1 MTQNNDI
8 VIFDN
13 SKDIKDPV
21 WTCVKQALEK
31 RMKMLEEG
39 GYETSDE
46 FALAKERYTGLTFR
60 DVTIEEPI
68 YFTDGRVQV
77 CMVSRK
83 TGFGR
88 VDILIEKVSFLD
100 VAREFGLKILQ
111 VNTRKQLENLI
122 EAGSVQ
128 ENLIH
133 LAYSDEY
140 VMMIPGVDI
149 KAEVEAKLD
158 HIFFINATMS
168 TSPLDYSNYTT
179 AVLNLRDPSIPDTP
193 IKVIKVNEVRDL
205 ILANEV
211 EIRPTQVTPYA
222 LTENVEVEVPVVIE
236 KYDKD
241 VLTPLTIH
249 SVRAKNGSISPTDL
263 QFVMDGPGKSGKFV
277 FKSLFDLEKDH
288 LDDELFIVMETTSP
302 NLPEGMTIQTDEIS
316 IKFNL
321 TYDRIRV
328 DIREVSVSN
337 ELGNRDLTF
346 KLYDK
351 LKKVYITKDL
361 IGYNY
366 VLDGKWIKPNGKA
379 VYSEAKGKFVYP
391 VTTNGWGDATITMT
405 GNQRNSQSPIRTDVP
420 VTQVSVTY
428 LDRVFTKPDQ
438 LTVSM
443 KVSYHN
449 GLIPRVVEL
458 MNPFHTTTNCFED
471 TKVPTSV
478 VYDKETGICKFTFK
492 IVPATN
498 ERKEYRFISNADLLD
513 EGVSKRF
520 DFTVAIEHLEPQPS
534 IELHDMTIEDRVAT
548 ARYRVIRAD
557 GSYPDSINMVVPF
570 KTADNTTGG
579 VKTPSSV
586 IYNPETGFCTF
597 TFPVVMDT
605 TQDMTYKFESE
616 VWFINE
622 DNKFPFSFTK
632 VVPGGREVSVVQNYF
647 SLEGSVANVQLTLS
661 YPDKN
666 EKPKTSVLKKPFDA
680 TSNTLDG
687 TLMPKS
693 DSYDALTGVHT
704 FSFDIDRNDDVV
716 REYRFRSSVT
726 ISDKDGNV
734 SVKPFISGGDK
745 HPSGK
750 YVISR
755 KSMGVAN
762 GELVLNLFVNA
773 EPGADSI
780 SDVTLRRP
788 LTAVSGTL
796 NNTMTPSSVAWNPG
810 GGYLTITLPAYI
822 NRFEDVKYA
831 LGGELLINGAY
842 SPSFMEEWVWEKAV
856 IDTLT
861 VTNLPTIE
869 TETELKF
876 KYKVRYNEDL
886 IPPSVTLKVPFDT
899 ASEFDV
905 SDKTPTSSGYD
916 PVTGEGFFVFPYTK
930 GVESKTARVGTTVT
944 DGKFNLTSNISNT
957 HLIKPRYK
965 LVCTPQAS
973 RTPKKYYRIDGQTY
987 VEFSFTVAATD
998 GTAITN
1004 PTVTVTSGSLV
1015 TNTAMKNVTWDAAKK
1030 EFTLLCE
1037 ATAVKGLGLTV
1048 DGKVVETGGKD
1059 GVFTVILDIPEGSIP
1074 EEVVTAR
1081 IDVTQLEAE
1090 VNNGICTF
1098 NFKAAYNT
1106 GHIPKR
1112 GVLVTPFTTAE
1123 HTTGGTKDPMEPF
1136 VYNEQTGFGYFKFS
1150 LDMSEGLPVT
1160 RHFVSK
1166 FTWPG
1171 VNSYESAF
1179 NFVVNVGAKTTL
1191 VTTVDGSKPDGTF
1204 INEVLLTLVNDQGL
1218 PFDRQNVLFSSYG
1231 PVAFNNPNTV
1241 TNAQGIAVTKVSSN
1255 TSGVFTVSASVNSK
1269 SYSTTVAFLGSLPN
1283 GTVFTANGADFKP
1296 ESSFPST
1303 GFVGAEFTVK
1313 LPSGKNAIDYNW
1325 TTDKDWVTVSPAGL
1339 VKFIK
1344 EPKPEDRIFSVIL
1357 AHKTDGSYLG
1367 HVFKLGAW
1375 FKPDVSGPKTYAQ
1388 AEAFAAGLGQNYRI
1402 PHNKALSNAIE
1413 GQLGKRIAGSLYGE
1427 WGNTDAYQGWPSSAN
1442 PFWSST
1448 ERSSG
1453 INNIISVVN
1462 GGNTSAALNGEN
1474 NAVAGFM
1481 LNKDG
1486 IAYID
1491 IGLHS
1496 NGYDMPLTNPF
1507 PTTGFT
1513 GANFQIRIK
1522 GKVSEASKYDW
1533 VSNQTWCAVDPTG
1546 KVTFTAAP
1554 NKGNRS
1560 VIITATN
1567 KTDAK
1572 DVIRY
1577 AFSIK
1582 YWFMETG
1589 VNKSIADAS
1598 KYLTD
1603 TFGPQWKVP
1612 PIEMMT
1618 NNIVGGVVDPDYI
1631 RISGNFWGEW
1641 GNSIDL
1647 GFGSSG
1653 TTGNTWNW
1661 CVMTTTPTTNS
1672 SSEFKNMTYNLKN
1685 GVAELTNNGTERRV
1699 VAYRDVEVSP
1709 NINPTT
1715 KFIVNGH
1722 DFLAPAGFPTTAFE
1736 GAKFR
1741 IAVNGDVANN
1751 TNYTLS
1757 VDRDWLTIDADGNVN
1772 ITGKPTP
1779 FTKTASINL
1788 LSKLTG
1794 ELSQYTFTIKWWFK
1808 RNAASKGNAL
1818 QAKEWV
1824 KTLGP
1829 NWRVPHHRQ
1838 CSGAEAEAAPSPRGV
1853 GNLWG
1858 EWGPMGTYGWP
1869 TSWYWCC
1876 NYWGGGQYYLVG
1888 LSDNYRWGTGS
1899 PDSYN
1904 IMGVEELV
1912 DHPIQPDGTEIVI
1925 NKTNFMAPWNLPTTT
1940 FTTALENCPK
1950 FSIDL
1955 SKSNLYTN
1963 TDFTWE
1969 SNRSW
1974 CTVDYAGNVSIV
1986 GVPGDGESEAT
1997 IKITQK
2003 STGTVYEY
2011 HFTIGKVFSYTPTRY
2026 TTPSAASE
2034 AVKAPWSVAMVK
2046 DMTSATWNTNGVRRP
2061 YTLWGEWGNLLP
2073 WVAGTSES
2081 LWVMDPPGSGYM
2093 GSLVTAG
2100 AGLWG
2105 GSTGGI
2111 GCNAWTVKKI
2121 L

>member
-122 EAGSVQ
+122 EVGSVQ

-149 KAEVEAKLD
+149 KAEVETKLE

-249 SVRAKNGSISPTDL
+249 SVRTKNGSISPTDL
-263 QFVMDGPGKSGKFV
+263 QFVMDAPGKSGKFV

-622 DNKFPFSFTK
+622 DNKFPFTFTK
-632 VVPGGREVSVVQNYF
+632 TLAGGRPVAVIQNF
-647 SLEGSVANVQLTLS
+647 FKLEGDVAKVQLKVS
-661 YPDKN
+661 YPDTN
-666 EKPKTSVLKKPFDA
+666 EKPVTSVLKKPFDA
-680 TSNTLDG
+680 TSNTLNG
-687 TLMPKS
+687 TLTPTS
-693 DSYDALTGVHT
+693 DSYDPVEGIH
-704 FSFDIDRNDDVV
+704 SFEFPIVRDDTVA
-716 REYRFRSSVT
+716 REFRFRSSVAIT
-726 ISDKDGNV
+726 DKDGYE
-734 SVKPFISGGDK
+734 SVKPFTSGGDK
-745 HPSGK
+745 HPSGAYTVRRNK
-750 YVISR
+750 MAIED
-755 KSMGVAN
+755 GD
-762 GELVLNLFVNA
+762 LVLSLFVTA
-773 EPGADSI
+773 EAGAPAI
-780 SDVTLRRP
+780 ETVTLRKP

-796 NNTMTPSSVAWNPG
+796 NNTMEPTIVVWNSHIQA
-810 GGYLTITLPAYI
+810 ITMRFPAYI
-822 NRFEDVKYA
+822 NRFEDVRYA
-831 LGGELLINGAY
+831 LGGELLVNDTF
-842 SPSFMEEWVWEKAV
+842 SPSFMEEYVWVKAPV
-856 IDTLT
+856 DTLT
-861 VTNLPTIE
+861 VTNLPTLE

-930 GVESKTARVGTTVT
+930 GVESKTARVATTVT
-944 DGKFNLTSNISNT
+944 DGKFNLTSNISNS

-998 GTAITN
+998 GSAITS
-1004 PTVTVTSGSLV
+1004 PTVTVTPGSLV
-1015 TNTAMKNVTWDAAKK
+1015 TNPAMKKVTWDAAKK

-1059 GVFTVILDIPEGSIP
+1059 GVFTVILDIPEGTIP

-1081 IDVTQLEAE
+1081 IDVTQLEA
-1090 VNNGICTF
+1090 VITGDICTF
-1098 NFKAAYNT
+1098 NFKAAYDT
-1106 GHIPKR
+1106 GNPPKR
-1112 GVLVTPFTTAE
+1112 GELVVPFTKADNTAE
-1123 HTTGGTKDPMEPF
+1123 GTKDPIEPY
-1136 VYNEQTGFGYFKFS
+1136 VYNEQTGLGYFKFK
-1150 LDMSEGLPVT
+1150 LDMTEGLPVN

-1166 FTWPG
+1166 FVWPG
-1171 VNSYESAF
+1171 VNNYETAF
-1179 NFVVNVGAKTTL
+1179 DFVVFVGRKTTFT
-1191 VTTVDGSKPDGTF
+1191 TTVNGGKPDGTYY
-1204 INEVLLTLVNDQGL
+1204 NEVTLTMVNDQGA
-1218 PFDRQNVLFSSYG
+1218 PYPNQNVSFSTSG
-1231 PVAFNNPNTV
+1231 PLTFENATTV
-1241 TNAQGIAVTKVSSN
+1241 TDSQGIAKTKVKSNTPGNFNVTATFLSAQTLATKVSFMN
-1255 TSGVFTVSASVNSK
+1255 AIPDGAMCSA
-1269 SYSTTVAFLGSLPN
+1269 N
-1283 GTVFTANGADFKP
+1283 GTDFPLNG
-1296 ESSFPST
+1296 SFPTT
-1303 GFVGAEFTVK
+1303 GFVGANFTVR
-1313 LPSGKNAIDYNW
+1313 LPNGLLASDYDW
-1325 TTDKDWVTVSPAGL
+1325 SVDKDWVTVTPEGL
-1339 VKFIK
+1339 VTFIK
-1344 EPKPEDRIFSVIL
+1344 EPLPEDRIFSLVISDKS
-1357 AHKTDGSYLG
+1357 ASNYLG
-1367 HVFKLGAW
+1367 HTFKLNAW
-1375 FKPDVSGPKTYAQ
+1375 FKPGENVGKTLAE
-1388 AEAFAAGLGQNYRI
+1388 AEAFAASLGDTYRI
-1402 PHNKALSNAIE
+1402 PHNKALSNAVE
-1413 GQLGKRIAGSLYGE
+1413 GQLGERVAGTLYGE
-1427 WGNTDAYQGWPSSAN
+1427 WGNIDNYPNWPTSAK

-1448 ERSSG
+1448 ERSAG
-1453 INNIISVVN
+1453 VNNVISFTN
-1462 GGNTSAALNGEN
+1462 GGNTSSTPVGSN
-1474 NAVAGFM
+1474 NVVAGFM
-1481 LNKDG
+1481 LNKEN
-1486 IAYID
+1486 AEYID
-1491 IGLHS
+1491 IGLNS
-1496 NGYDMPLTNPF
+1496 NGYDMALTKPF
-1507 PTTGFT
+1507 PTTGFV
-1513 GANFQIRIK
+1513 GANFQIRLR
-1522 GKVSEASKYDW
+1522 GKASEASKYTW
-1533 VSNQTWCAVDPTG
+1533 SSNQEWCVADPTG
-1546 KVTFTAAP
+1546 KVTFVATP
-1554 NKGNRS
+1554 NTETRH
-1560 VIITATN
+1560 VVITATN
-1567 KTDAK
+1567 KTNPADIVK
-1572 DVIRY
+1572 Y
-1577 AFSIK
+1577 KFSISK
-1582 YWFMETG
+1582 WFAFVHEDMSYENAVKAVANLGTAW
-1589 VNKSIADAS
+1589 S
-1598 KYLTD
+1598 
-1603 TFGPQWKVP
+1603 VP
-1612 PIEMMT
+1612 PAKYVSAALGTTGPILPVPQRT
-1618 NNIVGGVVDPDYI
+1618 AGTLY
-1631 RISGNFWGEW
+1631 GEW
-1641 GNSIDL
+1641 GNLLTAGNNIIAKANHWCADVRDGNKRYLANLEDGSVTEAVTSSIYQGL
-1647 GFGSSG
+1647 G
-1653 TTGNTWNW
+1653 
-1661 CVMTTTPTTNS
+1661 
-1672 SSEFKNMTYNLKN
+1672 
-1685 GVAELTNNGTERRV
+1685 
-1699 VAYRDVEVSP
+1699 YRDVTVAPPVDSR
-1709 NINPTT
+1709 T
-1715 KFIVNGH
+1715 KFLVNAGEFTV
-1722 DFLAPAGFPTTAFE
+1722 DKGFPTIGFDK
-1736 GAKFR
+1736 AKFR
-1741 IAVNGDVANN
+1741 VAMLGDVANN
-1751 TNYTLS
+1751 TNYTFN
-1757 VDRDWLTIDADGNVN
+1757 VDRDWLTVDNDGYVTFNS
-1772 ITGKPTP
+1772 KPTAYNNKVTLT
-1779 FTKTASINL
+1779 FT
-1788 LSKLTG
+1788 SKLTG
-1794 ELSQYTFTIKWWFK
+1794 ETSKYVFTVKLWFK
-1808 RNAASKGNAL
+1808 RTGTGTPTDGHAVAKG
-1818 QAKEWV
+1818 
-1824 KTLGP
+1824 LGP
-1829 NWRVPHHRQ
+1829 NWRSPHPFDCTPAR
-1838 CSGAEAEAAPSPRGV
+1838 EVGV
-1853 GNLWG
+1853 AVNGTREIGNLYG
-1858 EWGPMGTYGWP
+1858 EWGDMQTFGWP
-1869 TSWYWCC
+1869 AT
-1876 NYWGGGQYYLVG
+1876 NYWTGLAKDSYQQYLVAIG
-1888 LSDNYRWGTGS
+1888 GASVGIGNGS
-1899 PDSYN
+1899 SAQYS
-1904 IMGVEELV
+1904 IFACEELV
-1912 DHPIQPDGTEIVI
+1912 THKLTPPGTEIVI
-1925 NKTNFMAPWNLPTTT
+1925 NGATFSPASHVPTTT
-1940 FTTALENCPK
+1940 VVKAGSGKFPEFT
-1950 FSIDL
+1950 I
-1955 SKSNLYTN
+1955 NLTRGPAVAQTN
-1963 TDFTWE
+1963 VTWA
-1969 SNRSW
+1969 SNRDW
-1974 CTVDYAGNVSIV
+1974 CTVDQNGLCKLIRTPSASEN
-1986 GVPGDGESEAT
+1986 EAT
-1997 IKITQK
+1997 ITMVGK
-2003 STGTVYEY
+2003 SDSMVYEY
-2011 HFTIGKVFSYTPTRY
+2011 VFKVTSEFSILGSSYSVPGSAQEQAKLEGKVL
-2026 TTPSAASE
+2026 AE
-2034 AVKAPWSVAMVK
+2034 AKQVNSIGFQV
-2046 DMTSATWNTNGVRRP
+2046 GVGIREVG
-2061 YTLWGEWGNLLP
+2061 TVFGEWGNMGVYGWP
-2073 WVAGTSES
+2073 ATSQWIITKS
-2081 LWVMDPPGSGYM
+2081 PSSSHVGSVIRSNDGY
-2093 GSLVTAG
+2093 
-2100 AGLWG
+2100 WG
-2105 GSTGGI
+2105 GSGGGI
-2111 GCNAWTVKKI
+2111 SLESWCYKPIV
-2121 L
+2121 